1 MFHSMLLHLSSMCTD
16 YCIELVPVLDVTPR
30 TTLDDLDD
38 LYNMFQRFIAC
49 FSASKYVKTKFQFSF
64 INVCYEYV
72 TTSTRQ

>member
-49 FSASKYVKTKFQFSF
+49 FSASKYVKAAAFQFIF
-64 INVCYEYV
+64 MNMHDVL
-72 TTSTRQ
+72 